1 MRDVM
6 AFADGKRNIFEI
18 ALKIDK
24 SLSEV
29 IDACRLLKE
38 KN

>member
-1 MRDVM
+1 M
-6 AFADGKRNIFEI
+6 AFADGKKYFEI

-38 KN
+38 KKIS